1 MASISHNSSLPG
13 GIGCRKRI
21 WKMSI
26 AVCYIHVLHTTLLAR
41 LLLHTGGNMH
51 ALQSSEPFLLPSWR
65 KAHQCQF
72 GQPSSSEELLFCT
85 SKKITAMCCL
95 MLSLSTCSSCQAKII
110 ASETFVSSAKPHQ
123 LFQPNGNTKHR
134 VNWTVEDKVD
144 TNWKLSLTLR
154 GFVCFKCHFPPL
166 AATKPQHRGTLHPP
180 GSHEA
185 VPFWHRSSIHPFSE
199 CSTESRISAVTNR
212 IWLYRH
218 HLLHQRHLEKRS
230 FAVAVALMAAGL
242 SRQNLQ
248 FSKEEKVSQQ
258 QSLRRKGKPSCYAR
272 IICWHNYL
280 NGSKIRDNSTLIW
293 VMGAPTSAHPMQKG
307 SKTKR

>member
-21 WKMSI
+21 WKISI

-72 GQPSSSEELLFCT
+72 GQPSSSKELLFCT
-85 SKKITAMCCL
+85 SKKITAMCRL

-110 ASETFVSSAKPHQ
+110 ASETFVSRAKPHQ

-166 AATKPQHRGTLHPP
+166 LQQNLSTEARCILQVLMKLCPSGIGALFIPLLNAAL
-180 GSHEA
+180 SHE
-185 VPFWHRSSIHPFSE
+185 
-199 CSTESRISAVTNR
+199 
-212 IWLYRH
+212 
-218 HLLHQRHLEKRS
+218 HQL
-230 FAVAVALMAAGL
+230 
-242 SRQNLQ
+242 
-248 FSKEEKVSQQ
+248 
-258 QSLRRKGKPSCYAR
+258 
-272 IICWHNYL
+272 
-280 NGSKIRDNSTLIW
+280 
-293 VMGAPTSAHPMQKG
+293 
-307 SKTKR
+307 